1 MSEVAADNSRSVP
14 GAVDRAVVPRVV
26 EYPSSDGKPVTE
38 TSLHYNRLRDVVT
51 ALQDRYKGRDVF
63 VGPNLQVYY
72 VPDKPRIHLA
82 PDVFVVFGV
91 PNQDRD
97 VFKLWEEGVPAFVLE
112 ITSKTSEDD
121 DVNKK
126 RRRYAAWGVSEYF
139 LYDPRAEHLTPP
151 LRGLSLAGGR
161 YREMPE
167 RVLPNGERG
176 LVSEALGLHLWL
188 RGRELRLY
196 DPDAGADLLTPAE
209 QTARADSEA
218 ARADTEAARADSEAE
233 ARAQAEARAD
243 AEARARAEAEAR
255 VDFEAKA
262 RAEAEAARAEG
273 EARICELEAQLRRK
287 R

>member
-1 MSEVAADNSRSVP
+1 MSEAAADNSRSVP

-51 ALQDRYKGRDVF
+51 ALQDRYDDRDDVF

-112 ITSKTSEDD
+112 ITSKSSEEDD
-121 DVNKK
+121 LDKK

-139 LYDPRAEHLTPP
+139 LYDPRVEHLTPP

-161 YREMPE
+161 YREMRE

-196 DPDAGADLLTPAE
+196 DPDTGADLLTPAE

-218 ARADTEAARADSEAE
+218 E

-243 AEARARAEAEAR
+243 SEAARADAEAKARAAAEAR
-255 VDFEAKA
+255 VDAEAKA
-262 RAEAEAARAEG
+262 RAAA
-273 EARICELEAQLRRK
+273 EARIRELEAQLRRK

>member
-1 MSEVAADNSRSVP
+1 MSEVAADSARSLP
-14 GAVDRAVVPRVV
+14 RAVDQPVVPRVV

-112 ITSKTSEDD
+112 ITSKSSEDD

-139 LYDPRAEHLTPP
+139 LYDPRVEHLTPP

-161 YREMPE
+161 YREMRE

-176 LVSEALGLHLWL
+176 LHSEALGLHLWL

-196 DPDAGADLLTPAE
+196 DPDTGADLLTPAE

-218 ARADTEAARADSEAE
+218 E

-243 AEARARAEAEAR
+243 SEARARAEAEAR
-255 VDFEAKA
+255 ADSESARADAEAKA
-262 RAEAEAARAEG
+262 RAEAEAARADA
-273 EARICELEAQLRRK
+273 EARVRELEAQLRK
-287 R
+287 KKG

>member
-1 MSEVAADNSRSVP
+1 MSEVAADSARSVP
-14 GAVDRAVVPRVV
+14 RAVDQPVVPRVV

-51 ALQDRYKGRDVF
+51 ALQDRYKGHDVF

-112 ITSKTSEDD
+112 ITSKSSEEDD
-121 DVNKK
+121 LDKK

-139 LYDPRAEHLTPP
+139 LYDPRVEHLTPP

-161 YREMPE
+161 YREMRE

-196 DPDAGADLLTPAE
+196 DPDTGADLLTPAE
-209 QTARADSEA
+209 QTARAEA
-218 ARADTEAARADSEAE
+218 ESARADSEAR

-243 AEARARAEAEAR
+243 G
-255 VDFEAKA
+255 
-262 RAEAEAARAEG
+262 EAARADSEAARADAA
-273 EARICELEAQLRRK
+273 EARSRELEARLRSLGSGTGTP
-287 R
+287 

>member
-1 MSEVAADNSRSVP
+1 MSEVAADSARSVP
-14 GAVDRAVVPRVV
+14 RPVDQPVVPRVV

-218 ARADTEAARADSEAE
+218 E

-243 AEARARAEAEAR
+243 SEAARADAEAKARAAAEAR
-255 VDFEAKA
+255 VDAEAKA
-262 RAEAEAARAEG
+262 RAAA
-273 EARICELEAQLRRK
+273 EARIRELEAQLRRT